1 MRTEKLEFFRSLMLE
16 AGGSKPTTN
25 KNISTVK
32 PALQSIKRLQF
43 QLRRLIRYVALKIS
57 MPRGKK
63 KGLSTKK
70 FDRCVTKVKSRS
82 GKKANPY
89 AVCNASM
96 GGKTKHRKS
105 K

>member
-1 MRTEKLEFFRSLMLE
+1 MMFLSNESSLISSHSVCNRLRS
-16 AGGSKPTTN
+16 
-25 KNISTVK
+25 
-32 PALQSIKRLQF
+32 
-43 QLRRLIRYVALKIS
+43 LIRYVALKIS

-70 FDRCVTKVKSRS
+70 FDRCVSKVKSRS